1 MGHTTHQLECRVLRT
16 GAMVR
21 HDTQPPVVVVD
32 VIERVLETV
41 EPVGPSPEVW
51 ARLLRSLELDE
62 QRLN

>member
-1 MGHTTHQLECRVLRT
+1 
-16 GAMVR
+16 MVR
-21 HDTQPPVVVVD
+21 HDTQPPFAVVD
-32 VIERVLETV
+32 VLERVLETV

>member
-1 MGHTTHQLECRVLRT
+1 
-16 GAMVR
+16 MVR
-21 HDTQPPVVVVD
+21 SETQTPPVAVD
-32 VIERVLETV
+32 VIERLLETV